1 MRRAVV
7 LALGGVL
14 LLGAC
19 GGGESGAADTSAA
32 STTDGAVE
40 PIVIRTRVAI
50 AAALESGSAT
60 SRQVTP

>member
-19 GGGESGAADTSAA
+19 GGGEDGAADTSVA
-32 STTDGAVE
+32 STMDGRGE
-40 PIVIRTRVAI
+40 PIVLRTR
-50 AAALESGSAT
+50 SDH
-60 SRQVTP
+60 SRGVRRGDDRHR